1 MSNNPNYKT
10 SRKYKCPYCEYK
22 ASRSD
27 LCDHVDKK
35 HTELIPEG
43 YTPARAVYDS
53 INGKNH
59 GTCMACKKDVYKWND
74 KINRYYN
81 LCDDPKCRAKVREVA
96 LQRHMKVYNK
106 PTLLNDADHQEKM
119 LANRKISGSY
129 TFTDGGKITYT
140 GSYEKSALEFMDKV
154 LQIPSKDI
162 QAPGP
167 VLEYKYGGKTHKWIT
182 DIYYIP
188 GNLLIEVKDG
198 GSNPN
203 NRTMTSYREKQVA
216 KEEMVTNLG
225 TFNYLRLTNNDFAQ
239 LLSIFA
245 DMKNEA
251 LESTNPKATV
261 HINESAGIID
271 IPKNDK
277 EYIEEVFNSMN
288 RNDIKYYGSSSPCLD
303 DVLWY
308 KIEFEGSKPIGFI
321 LIRQRTKNPYCGFVE
336 ICVDK
341 RYRNQG
347 IASKLLSEA
356 IDFGENN
363 LSTLTYNVIKGNEAS
378 DKIARKNKFKL
389 YKSYAKYNEYYMDF
403 RKKFNEEVGGLPV
416 NRPPEA
422 YVVPYS
428 MGSVFDGYAYSDSD
442 LGNVIVDNGDGAC
455 IPISESEFFSSCNT
469 GPVMYYKGKDIR
481 EKMNEIH
488 DIIRNNKV
496 ESPMHIANVLCG
508 FNLRKANDIVLCEN
522 FEYYD
527 NNRQKRI
534 FDLLENGV
542 QLKFYANNE
551 DIVTTIGE
559 NAFIHQTPNGYY
571 ASNSLDNSLFLAS
584 EMYMDVDDEKLI
596 STAEYIDSLA
606 DGEEL
611 ELYGFTSRY

>member
-1 MSNNPNYKT
+1 MW
-10 SRKYKCPYCEYK
+10 
-22 ASRSD
+22 
-27 LCDHVDKK
+27 
-35 HTELIPEG
+35 I
-43 YTPARAVYDS
+43 
-53 INGKNH
+53 
-59 GTCMACKKDVYKWND
+59 
-74 KINRYYN
+74 
-81 LCDDPKCRAKVREVA
+81 KCRAKVREVA

-198 GSNPN
+198 GFNPN

-216 KEEMVTNLG
+216 KEEMVTNIG

-261 HINESAGIID
+261 HINESIDKSFFDKNYKPKERYNLSSFKKLPYTDLNLVNYGINEKEIEGNKKLKNERGD
-271 IPKNDK
+271 NAFYFVDEKNKDWVAFINVLNHEIAPMIVNDK
-277 EYIEEVFNSMN
+277 Y
-288 RNDIKYYGSSSPCLD
+288 
-303 DVLWY
+303 
-308 KIEFEGSKPIGFI
+308 
-321 LIRQRTKNPYCGFVE
+321 
-336 ICVDK
+336 
-341 RYRNQG
+341 QG
-347 IASKLLSEA
+347 HGLSEQVLDYA
-356 IDFGENN
+356 VKHMSAYKLYVYKDNEVAQH
-363 LSTLTYNVIKGNEAS
+363 LYNKYGFKKVSEDK
-378 DKIARKNKFKL
+378 DKI
-389 YKSYAKYNEYYMDF
+389 YMTLGG
-403 RKKFNEEVGGLPV
+403 KPFNEEVGGLPV

-442 LGNVIVDNGDGAC
+442 LGNIIVDNGDGKC

-488 DIIRNNKV
+488 DIIRNNKI
-496 ESPMHIANVLCG
+496 ESPMHLANILCG

-551 DIVTTIGE
+551 DIVRTIGE

-571 ASNSLDNSLFLAS
+571 ASNSLDNGLFLAS
-584 EMYMDVDDEKLI
+584 EMYMDVDDEKLT

>member
-1 MSNNPNYKT
+1 MSNKPNYKT
-10 SRKYKCPYCEYK
+10 SRKYKCPYCEYR
-22 ASRSD
+22 AIRSD

-43 YTPARAVYDS
+43 YTSARAVYDS

-59 GTCMACKKDVYKWND
+59 GTCMSCKKNVYKWND

-129 TFTDGGKITYT
+129 TFSDGCKITYT
-140 GSYEKSALEFMDKV
+140 GSYEKNALEFIDKV

-203 NRTMTSYREKQVA
+203 NRSMSTYREKQVA
-216 KEEMVTNLG
+216 KEEMITNLG
-225 TFNYLRLTNNDFAQ
+225 TFNYLRLTDNNFAQ
-239 LLSIFA
+239 LLSVFA

-261 HINESAGIID
+261 HI
-271 IPKNDK
+271 
-277 EYIEEVFNSMN
+277 
-288 RNDIKYYGSSSPCLD
+288 
-303 DVLWY
+303 
-308 KIEFEGSKPIGFI
+308 
-321 LIRQRTKNPYCGFVE
+321 
-336 ICVDK
+336 
-341 RYRNQG
+341 
-347 IASKLLSEA
+347 
-356 IDFGENN
+356 
-363 LSTLTYNVIKGNEAS
+363 
-378 DKIARKNKFKL
+378 
-389 YKSYAKYNEYYMDF
+389 
-403 RKKFNEEVGGLPV
+403 NEEVGGLPV

-428 MGSVFDGYAYSDSD
+428 MGSVFDGYAYSDSE
-442 LGNVIVDNGDGAC
+442 LGNVIMDNGDGTCVA
-455 IPISESEFFSSCNT
+455 ISESEFFNTYNT
-469 GPVMYYKGKDIR
+469 GPVMYYKGNDIR

-488 DIIRNNKV
+488 DIIKNNKV
-496 ESPMHIANVLCG
+496 ESPMHFAKILCG
-508 FNLRKANDIVLCEN
+508 FNLRKPNDIVLSEN
-522 FEYYD
+522 FKYYD
-527 NNRQKRI
+527 NNREKKI
-534 FDLLENGV
+534 FDLLENGI
-542 QLKFYANNE
+542 QLKLYANTE
-551 DIVTTIGE
+551 DIVSNVGD
-559 NAFIHQTPNGYY
+559 NAFIHQTPKGYY
-571 ASNSLDNSLFLAS
+571 ASNSLDNDLFLAS
-584 EMYMDVDDEKLI
+584 EFYMDIDDDNLI

-611 ELYGFTSRY
+611 KLNGFESRY